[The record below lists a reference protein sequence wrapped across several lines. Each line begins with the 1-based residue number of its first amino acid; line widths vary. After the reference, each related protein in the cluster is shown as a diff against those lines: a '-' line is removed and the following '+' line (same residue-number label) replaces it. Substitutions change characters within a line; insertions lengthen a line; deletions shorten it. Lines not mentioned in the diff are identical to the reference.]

1 MHNSQFTIHNW
12 ASAEWQLCIMNYEL
26 CIKNSKKMEK
36 SEVKR
41 PYEKP
46 EIQVIELD
54 STPQLLAQ
62 SKTPEEVQK
71 MWGN

>member
-1 MHNSQFTIHNW
+1 
-12 ASAEWQLCIMNYEL
+12 
-26 CIKNSKKMEK
+26 MEK
-36 SEVKR
+36 TEAKR

>member
-1 MHNSQFTIHNW
+1 
-12 ASAEWQLCIMNYEL
+12 
-26 CIKNSKKMEK
+26 MENT
-36 SEVKR
+36 EIKR

-62 SKTPEEVQK
+62 SGDRYGRDYDGE
-71 MWGN
+71 GR